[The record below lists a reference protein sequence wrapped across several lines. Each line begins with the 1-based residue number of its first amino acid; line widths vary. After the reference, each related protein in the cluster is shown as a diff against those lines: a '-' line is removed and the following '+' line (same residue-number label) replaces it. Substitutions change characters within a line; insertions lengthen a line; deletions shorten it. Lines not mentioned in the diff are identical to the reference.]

1 MHVCMC
7 VHVWCRYGS
16 LNVLS
21 YMFHDLFMQKMKF
34 WLLSIIEK
42 LQTSPSDVPE
52 ENGCKIASV
61 IAVICCFYQ
70 LIPHHLK
77 IEDIKLDHI
86 AIILSMLAL
95 KPDMERKKC
104 IDFDFVLNLI
114 DPNSRKSVAEAISG
128 FCTHLAHSRTLH
140 NPEWLYAVPLLHFL
154 RKDSSPFQ
162 PAEMNPEKM
171 QWGDK
176 NLGLTTVRSQA
187 HDKQFGYVYSYS
199 VYVMWFCYHSNI
211 FKPARWVEVIDV

>member
-1 MHVCMC
+1 
-7 VHVWCRYGS
+7 
-16 LNVLS
+16 
-21 YMFHDLFMQKMKF
+21 MKL
-34 WLLSIIEK
+34 WLLSIIDELK
-42 LQTSPSDVPE
+42 TKPSDVPE
-52 ENGCKIASV
+52 ENGRRIASV

-70 LIPHHLK
+70 LIPHHLR
-77 IEDIKLDHI
+77 IEDVKLNYI
-86 AIILSMLAL
+86 ATILLMLAL
-95 KPDMERKKC
+95 KPVVKHKKC
-104 IDFDFVLNLI
+104 IDFDFVLDLI

-162 PAEMNPEKM
+162 TAEMNPEKM

-176 NLGLTTVRSQA
+176 NLNLTTVRSQA

-199 VYVMWFCYHSNI
+199 VYVMY
-211 FKPARWVEVIDV
+211 